1 MVVIFRAGL
10 EQLEEQVRRTEERI
24 EEMVT
29 STGTVWQGCT
39 VYRSMRFMFHEV
51 YFYLIIEASRE
62 FRPLLL
68 SGIKSAEQ
76 VPENIGQLLGTFS
89 TGWPQNKPRRNL

>member
-39 VYRSMRFMFHEV
+39 VYRSMILKYHEV
-51 YFYLIIEASRE
+51 YF
-62 FRPLLL
+62 
-68 SGIKSAEQ
+68 
-76 VPENIGQLLGTFS
+76 
-89 TGWPQNKPRRNL
+89 

>member
-1 MVVIFRAGL
+1 MVAIFRAGL

-39 VYRSMRFMFHEV
+39 VNRSMIFKYHAV
-51 YFYLIIEASRE
+51 YF
-62 FRPLLL
+62 
-68 SGIKSAEQ
+68 
-76 VPENIGQLLGTFS
+76 
-89 TGWPQNKPRRNL
+89 